1 MMKRVRATIMVSLLS
16 LTCTPVSSNCTV
28 ALPQDASPT
37 EPVEND
43 PPKSLDELLGIEEES
58 DEKKSLLEERD
69 RKNLEDRLQEREI
82 QSDLESAITD
92 MSVAAEIIRN
102 ESDVG
107 LDLQRLQ
114 KSIIARLDAVIDEA
128 KRRQQDENSSGSSS
142 SSSSSSSQQSTSEPP
157 SNSSG
162 EKNGEETTA
171 SEQNQ
176 TKGSGSDESEI
187 SDTVQAGPQ
196 GVLLEES
203 DVEWGRLPQRV
214 REVIRQGMRESISRR
229 YRSLTEAYYRRLAEE
244 ASK

>member
-28 ALPQDASPT
+28 APSQDANPI

-128 KRRQQDENSSGSSS
+128 KRRQQDENSSASS

-162 EKNGEETTA
+162 EKSGEETTA